1 MKDKRVVI
9 LSSILAIA
17 LIAAS
22 VWGYNEYKTKNYYKD
37 QLTNQYQR
45 MFYDMKDN
53 IETVNTSLSKSLVS
67 ASKEKDVLLLS
78 QIYQQA
84 YFAHDKLSQ
93 LPVAHNNLAKT
104 EKFLT
109 QVADYSYSLIARYMK
124 GEKIDDKERQVLF
137 RLQDQTE
144 ILTAELENAHEKI
157 SKGDLTLFKVAK
169 KQNEEIEKSNDNVL
183 DVEMQKYEEE
193 QMTDYP
199 ELIYD
204 GPFSDQVMNMKPKG
218 LPDKKVSKE
227 EAQRKALDFL
237 GIEKPFEI
245 KLFNKGEST
254 GASNIEAYTFSITPK
269 ENDRNIIIGVSIKGG
284 KVVWMQ
290 NPKDVKEKNISE
302 KEALKKAQEFL
313 NKNGYTNMQANFSTK
328 YDDSILYNFVYEKD
342 GVPIYTDLVKVKVA
356 LDDGEII
363 AVDMAKYLKSHVE
376 RELEK
381 PKISED
387 EAREKIRIGFDIK
400 KARFAVIPDSG
411 NNDLLCYEF
420 SGTYKG
426 ADFIVY
432 INAIDGS
439 QEDILRIIKDENGT
453 LMM

>member
-1 MKDKRVVI
+1 MKDKKVI

-17 LIAAS
+17 LIA
-22 VWGYNEYKTKNYYKD
+22 VGIWGYNEYKTKNYYKD

-53 IETVNTSLSKSLVS
+53 IETVQTSLSKTLVS
-67 ASKEKDVLLLS
+67 ASEEKDVLLLS

-93 LPVAHNNLAKT
+93 LPVSHNNLAKT

-137 RLQDQTE
+137 RLQDYTE
-144 ILTAELENAHEKI
+144 QLTVELEGAHEKI
-157 SKGDLTLFKVAK
+157 AKGDLTLFKVAK
-169 KQNEEIEKSNDNVL
+169 EQNEEIAKSNQNVL
-183 DVEMQKYEEE
+183 DVGMQKYEEE

-204 GPFSDQVMNMKPKG
+204 GPFSDQVRNVKPKG
-218 LPDKKVSKE
+218 LGDKKVSKE
-227 EAQRKALDFL
+227 EAQKIALDFL
-237 GIEKPFEI
+237 GIKNPAEI
-245 KLFNKGEST
+245 KPFNKGEST
-254 GASNIEAYTFSITPK
+254 GASNIEAYTFSITPEK
-269 ENDRNIIIGVSIKGG
+269 NDRNIIIGVSIKGG
-284 KVVWMQ
+284 KVIWMQ

-313 NKNGYTNMQANFSTK
+313 NKNGYKDMKANYSTK

-363 AVDMAKYLKSHVE
+363 AADMAKYLKSHEE
-376 RELEK
+376 REIPK
-381 PKISED
+381 PKISEN
-387 EAREKIRIGFDIK
+387 EAKEKIRIGFDIK
-400 KARFAVIPDSG
+400 RVRLAIIPDSG
-411 NNDLLCYEF
+411 NNNILTYEF
-420 SGTYKG
+420 SGKYKG

-432 INAIDGS
+432 INAMDGS
-439 QEDILRIIKDENGT
+439 QEDILRVIKDENGT

>member
-1 MKDKRVVI
+1 MRDKKTIISV
-9 LSSILAIA
+9 LLLLALVA
-17 LIAAS
+17 VG

-53 IETVNTSLSKSLVS
+53 IETVQTSLSKSLVS
-67 ASKEKDVLLLS
+67 ASEEKDVLLLS

-109 QVADYSYSLIARYMK
+109 QVADYSYSLIARFMK
-124 GEKIDDKERQVLF
+124 GEKLDDKERQVLF
-137 RLQDQTE
+137 RLQDYTE
-144 ILTAELENAHEKI
+144 QLTRELEGAHEKI
-157 SKGDLTLFKVAK
+157 AKGDLTLFKVAK
-169 KQNEEIEKSNDNVL
+169 GQNQEIAKSNQNIL
-183 DVEMQKYEEE
+183 DVQMQKYEEE

-204 GPFSDQVMNMKPKG
+204 GPFSDQVMNAVPKG
-218 LPDKKVSKE
+218 LPKKKVTREQAEKI
-227 EAQRKALDFL
+227 ALDFL
-237 GIEKPFEI
+237 RISNPSEV
-245 KLFNKGEST
+245 KLFNKGKDT
-254 GASNIEAYTFSITPK
+254 GTSNIEAYTFSITPK
-269 ENDRNIIIGVSIKGG
+269 KGDRNIIIGVSVKGG

-302 KEALKKAQEFL
+302 KEALKKAEEFL
-313 NKNGYTNMQANFSTK
+313 SKNGYKGMEANYSTK
-328 YDDSILYNFVYEKD
+328 YDDSILYNFVYEKN
-342 GVPIYTDLVKVKVA
+342 GVPIYTDLIKVKVA

-363 AVDMAKYLKSHVE
+363 AADMAKYLISHVD
-376 RELEK
+376 REIPK
-381 PKISED
+381 PKISEN
-387 EAREKIRIGFDIK
+387 EAKEKVRIGFNIERVRL
-400 KARFAVIPDSG
+400 AIIPDNGSR
-411 NNDLLCYEF
+411 DMLCYEF
-420 SGTYKG
+420 SGQYKG
-426 ADFIVY
+426 YDFIVY
-432 INAIDGS
+432 INAMDGT